1 MTDILLELIYN
12 DIMIETFELVFV
24 YNADSGIFSGI
35 KDLVHKSVSPKTY
48 ECNLCGLTYGGIS
61 MKQDWKEFVENLPI
75 KVAFLHKD
83 EFIKKYPQLA
93 SVSFPVVFKKEGKTL
108 EEFISSD
115 EINKQ
120 KSLEDLKKLINTA
133 IEK

>member
-1 MTDILLELIYN
+1 MTDILLQLIYN
-12 DIMIETFELVFV
+12 DFMIEALQLVFV

-48 ECNLCGLTYGGIS
+48 GCNLCGLTYGGIS
-61 MKQDWKEFVENLPI
+61 MKQEWKEFIKNLPI

-83 EFIKKYPQLA
+83 EFIKTHPQLA
-93 SVSFPVVFKKEGKTL
+93 SVSFPVVFKKEGETL
-108 EEFISSD
+108 KEFISSD

-120 KSLEDLKKLINTA
+120 KSLEDLKKLVNTA

>member
-1 MTDILLELIYN
+1 
-12 DIMIETFELVFV
+12 MIEALELVFV

-48 ECNLCGLTYGGIS
+48 RCNLCGLTFGGIS
-61 MKQDWKEFVENLPI
+61 MKQEWKEFIKNLPI

-83 EFIKKYPQLA
+83 KFIKTYPQLA
-93 SVSFPVVFKKEGKTL
+93 SVSYPVVFKKEGKTL
-108 EEFISSD
+108 KEFISPD

-120 KSLEDLKKLINTA
+120 KSLEDLKKLVNTA
-133 IEK
+133 LEK

>member
-1 MTDILLELIYN
+1 
-12 DIMIETFELVFV
+12 MIEALELVFV

-48 ECNLCGLTYGGIS
+48 GCNLCGLTFGGIS
-61 MKQDWKEFVENLPI
+61 MKQEWKEFIKNLPI
-75 KVAFLHKD
+75 KVAFLHMDK
-83 EFIKKYPQLA
+83 FIKTYPQLA

-108 EEFISSD
+108 KEFISPD

-120 KSLEDLKKLINTA
+120 KSLEDLKKLVNTA
-133 IEK
+133 LEK